1 MTDKQLVE
9 ALKRLPVSNLQQVEP
24 QFKTVERDPKIVKL
38 ENDVNVQMNK
48 AIQALQP
55 QAKTEQRTDGIKL
68 VGPEE
73 ALKELLLLLNSN
85 STDNKS

>member
-1 MTDKQLVE
+1 MIDKQLVE
-9 ALKRLPVSNLQQVEP
+9 ALKRLPVSNLQQVES
-24 QFKTVERDPKIVKL
+24 QFRTVERDPKIVKL